1 MCILVPL
8 KARLGILFLFLISS
22 FVHAQKDTLPY
33 DRTEEILD
41 KGKRYAFH
49 NNYLTGGFGFSGTKI
64 RDVEQATLGI
74 DFVFHIK
81 RQHFQAGV
89 LMSGNEFRSNNNLSG
104 HLCYGYRIENH
115 KSNIAFFAGIS
126 QNKGAIPAHIDQTD
140 TIPVFY
146 YRNTGLYANISYVHK
161 LTYDIGIGLEAH
173 VEINKTQV
181 FAGIKGIVFFS
192 GAYRGKAKVFNRR
205 VNPKR
210 K

>member
-1 MCILVPL
+1 MLL
-8 KARLGILFLFLISS
+8 KTTLNILFLCITFFAS
-22 FVHAQKDTLPY
+22 AQKDTLPFN
-33 DRTEEILD
+33 RKEEIID

-49 NNYLTGGFGFSGTKI
+49 NNYLTGGFGYSGTKI
-64 RDVEQATLGI
+64 REREQATLGI

-81 RQHFQAGV
+81 KQHFQAGV
-89 LMSGNEFRSNNNLSG
+89 LMSGDKFQSNNNLSG
-104 HLCYGYRIENH
+104 HLCYGYRFETR

-126 QNKGAIPAHIDQTD
+126 QNKGVVPPRISEVD

-146 YRNTGLYANISYVHK
+146 YRNTGLYASISYIHK
-161 LTYDIGIGLEAH
+161 LTYDIGIGLEGIIE
-173 VEINKTQV
+173 VNKTQV

-192 GAYRGKAKVFNRR
+192 GSYRGKSKVYNKH